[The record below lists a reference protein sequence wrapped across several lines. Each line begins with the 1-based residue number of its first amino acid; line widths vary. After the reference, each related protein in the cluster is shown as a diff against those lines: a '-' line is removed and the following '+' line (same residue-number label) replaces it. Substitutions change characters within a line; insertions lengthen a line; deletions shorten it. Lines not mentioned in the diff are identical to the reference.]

1 MTARR
6 LLILCLLLAAVSSAV
21 WATGGLTSEKPDD
34 RLTHVITRGDLDVSI
49 IEQGMLE
56 SAENT
61 EIKCRVR
68 GRNTVLWIVE
78 SGSIVQKGDELLRLD
93 SSFIEEQIDERSKFA
108 HWSRSSAERS
118 AANLARAEL
127 AVSEFEEGQAVS
139 QQMELEKQL
148 VVAEA
153 RLRNA
158 QDRLGHTRVMARS
171 KYKSE
176 LVVEELQF
184 AVDRETRT
192 VELMQTQLDVLRK
205 FTQKEALQILKG
217 DLKAAKANHQA
228 NAERAIADASR
239 RDRALEELPYCVVK
253 APRSGL
259 VIHPNAAQWEAG
271 PIEEGTSVHKDQVLL
286 LMPDLNQMQVKVGV
300 HEAVVDRIK
309 EGMSARVTLPDGS
322 TTGNVSKISS
332 VTRPAGWW
340 TANEVRY
347 DTMVAVPPAENLKP
361 GMSAEVEIVI
371 AQHADVLTI
380 PVAAIVEQKDSPPH
394 CWVKTLEGIEKRE
407 LTLGDSNNVHTI
419 VENGLQEGDE
429 VLLNPPK

>member
-6 LLILCLLLAAVSSAV
+6 LLILCLLLAVVSSAV
-21 WATGGLTSEKPDD
+21 WATGGLSSEKPDD
-34 RLTHVITRGDLDVSI
+34 RLTHVIARGDLEVSI

-78 SGSIVQKGDELLRLD
+78 SGTVVQKGDELVRLD

-118 AANLARAEL
+118 AANVARAEL
-127 AVSEFEEGQAVS
+127 AVSEFQEGQAVS

-148 VVAEA
+148 VVAKA

-176 LVVEELQF
+176 LVVEGLQF

-192 VELMQTQLDVLRK
+192 VELLQTQLDVLRK
-205 FTQKEALQILKG
+205 FTQKEALQNLQG

-228 NAERAIADASR
+228 NAERATADASR

-253 APRSGL
+253 APRAGL
-259 VIHPNAAQWEAG
+259 VIHPNAAKWEAG
-271 PIEEGTSVHKDQVLL
+271 PIEEGSTVHKDKVLL
-286 LMPDLNQMQVKVGV
+286 LMPDLNQMQVKIGV

-309 EGMSARVTLPDGS
+309 NGMAARVKLADGS
-322 TTGNVSKISS
+322 TTGKVSDVSS
-332 VTRPAGWW
+332 VLGLPAGGRP
-340 TANEVRY
+340 T
-347 DTMVAVPPAENLKP
+347 VATTPSVHPQLENLKP
-361 GMSAEVEIVI
+361 GMSA
-371 AQHADVLTI
+371 
-380 PVAAIVEQKDSPPH
+380 S
-394 CWVKTLEGIEKRE
+394 
-407 LTLGDSNNVHTI
+407 
-419 VENGLQEGDE
+419 
-429 VLLNPPK
+429 

>member
-6 LLILCLLLAAVSSAV
+6 LLILCLLLAVVSSAV
-21 WATGGLTSEKPDD
+21 WATGGLSSEKPDD
-34 RLTHVITRGDLDVSI
+34 RLTHVIARGDLEVSI

-78 SGSIVQKGDELLRLD
+78 SGTVVQKGDELVRLD

-118 AANLARAEL
+118 AANVARAEL
-127 AVSEFEEGQAVS
+127 AVSEFQEGQAVS

-148 VVAEA
+148 VVAKA

-192 VELMQTQLDVLRK
+192 VELLQTQLDVLRK
-205 FTQKEALQILKG
+205 FTQKEALQNLQG

-228 NAERAIADASR
+228 NAERATADASR

-253 APRSGL
+253 APRAGL
-259 VIHPNAAQWEAG
+259 VIHPNAAKWEAG
-271 PIEEGTSVHKDQVLL
+271 PIEEGSTVHKDKVLL
-286 LMPDLNQMQVKVGV
+286 LMPDLNQMQVKIGV

-309 EGMSARVTLPDGS
+309 NGMAARVKLADGS
-322 TTGNVSKISS
+322 TTGKVSDVSS
-332 VTRPAGWW
+332 VTRPASWW

-347 DTMVAVPPAENLKP
+347 DTRVSIPPAENLKP
-361 GMSAEVEIVI
+361 GMSAEVEIII
-371 AQHADVLTI
+371 AQHTDVLTI
-380 PVAAIVEQKDSPPH
+380 PVAAIVEQEDSAPH
-394 CWVKTLEGIEKRE
+394 CWVKTQAGIEKRE

-429 VLLNPPK
+429 VLLNPPG